1 MPRAAILFAFAASL
15 ALLPGPSRAALIQ
28 RPTLTALCAQS
39 TDIVEA
45 RLARKH
51 LPGKPEWADTFSAT
65 VLSTLAGSCKPG
77 DHLLL
82 HSDLSLY
89 DPAQTG
95 QHCLLFLT
103 RAPGNTGVQV
113 VDMYLIDT
121 HNRVRRYFQPSNP
134 GGLRAEGFRMTET
147 GRQPGLHGQYTALMT
162 AVEDDTQETKYLTLA
177 AERQAITAK
186 WNAKKI
192 TKTKGNT
199 P

>member
-1 MPRAAILFAFAASL
+1 MPRAALLLAFAASL
-15 ALLPGPSRAALIQ
+15 ALLPGPGRAALIP
-28 RPTLTALCAQS
+28 RLDLTALCAQS

-45 RLARKH
+45 KLIRTHRAGTPQWK
-51 LPGKPEWADTFSAT
+51 DTFSAT
-65 VLSTLAGSCKPG
+65 VSSTLAGSCKSG
-77 DHLLL
+77 DRLWLNG
-82 HSDLSLY
+82 DLSLY
-89 DPAQTG
+89 DPARPG
-95 QHCLLFLT
+95 QHVLLFLA
-103 RAPGNTGVQV
+103 RRPSSSQAAV
-113 VDMYLIDT
+113 VDMRLIDT

-162 AVEDDTQETKYLTLA
+162 AEDDTQQTKYLTLA